1 MDTDHGIFNSMIG
14 QGWTLVAAS
23 GDYGATADCL
33 AQDAVIYPGSD
44 PNVVSAGGSAIQFLS
59 GGVFQLENAWSAG
72 ADDYKDDCSPNDGGS
87 GGGFSAYYA
96 APSYMALPS
105 GSKRPVPDI
114 ALNADW
120 LYHPQSFYFNGKL
133 TGTGGG
139 TGMVAAEVAGFFAQA
154 NAYMLY
160 VGTLTGGCSA
170 EPCAP
175 VGNGN
180 WYLYFFGLQ
189 PTLAPHYPFYDI
201 TADCNNN
208 YMTRTYDLGFYCAG
222 PGRDQI
228 TGWGSFNFLQ
238 LSWAI
243 NFDLVGDFA
252 APMVNFS
259 GPPVNK
265 WYNDGVISWTIDDTS
280 SDGRKPTRVAGFSVI
295 WNTDPGDP
303 SYEATPG
310 TGNSFYTG
318 PGYHQ
323 TSGCLALTYSPI
335 CLDAGELGEGA
346 WGTLNVRAW
355 DNTGISENY
364 TYGPVG
370 RDTIPPQTTGQAST
384 TNPVTITLTATDASS
399 GVAST
404 VYQLDGGA
412 TTTYTK
418 PFPVSGVGSHKLTF
432 HSTDNAGNVES
443 TETLSFPVLPKT
455 TTAVTSSVNPSQL
468 FQTVT
473 FTATVSASGGTP
485 AGTVAFFNGSNQLG
499 VATLSAG
506 KAAFQATNL
515 AVGAQSITASYT
527 GSAKLASSTSPVLT
541 QTVVKSA
548 TSTTLTSSP
557 NPSTLFSSVTFTAK
571 VTGAFGGSASGTV
584 SFMNDSQVLG
594 TGTVSALTNLATFV
608 ATPGSL
614 AAGTWPIQ
622 AVYEGDSD
630 FNTSTSPVLEQ
641 VVSF

>member
-1 MDTDHGIFNSMIG
+1 
-14 QGWTLVAAS
+14 
-23 GDYGATADCL
+23 
-33 AQDAVIYPGSD
+33 
-44 PNVVSAGGSAIQFLS
+44 
-59 GGVFQLENAWSAG
+59 
-72 ADDYKDDCSPNDGGS
+72 
-87 GGGFSAYYA
+87 
-96 APSYMALPS
+96 
-105 GSKRPVPDI
+105 
-114 ALNADW
+114 
-120 LYHPQSFYFNGKL
+120 
-133 TGTGGG
+133 
-139 TGMVAAEVAGFFAQA
+139 
-154 NAYMLY
+154 
-160 VGTLTGGCSA
+160 
-170 EPCAP
+170 
-175 VGNGN
+175 
-180 WYLYFFGLQ
+180 
-189 PTLAPHYPFYDI
+189 
-201 TADCNNN
+201 
-208 YMTRTYDLGFYCAG
+208 
-222 PGRDQI
+222 
-228 TGWGSFNFLQ
+228 
-238 LSWAI
+238 
-243 NFDLVGDFA
+243 
-252 APMVNFS
+252 MVNFS

-335 CLDAGELGEGA
+335 CLDAGELGERA